1 MVRYL
6 PSYSILELVINIIKK
21 LAEILNRFY
30 TIIME
35 NNSIETAQTISQN
48 NLAVPIAIIIA
59 GLAIAAAVYFGG
71 SKERVTPSA
80 REQGVVIAPVTT
92 DDHILG
98 NPNATVVI
106 IEYSDT
112 ECPFC
117 KIFHA
122 TMGRV
127 MNEYGDGGKVAW
139 VYRHSP
145 IASLH
150 SKAHREAQATECAAS
165 LGGNTKFWDYTN
177 KLFDITPSGNGLK
190 DEELFTIAQNVGLDK
205 EAFSTCL
212 EGGSQAARVDRD
224 LASGQEAGVR
234 GTPHSLVLVDGKLV
248 TRIEGA
254 NTYESVKN
262 IVDQYLA
269 H

>member
-6 PSYSILELVINIIKK
+6 PFYSILDFVINLTK
-21 LAEILNRFY
+21 Y
-30 TIIME
+30 TILME
-35 NNSIETAQTISQN
+35 NNSTETLRTTSQN
-48 NLAVPIAIIIA
+48 NFAVPIAIIIA
-59 GLAIAAAVYFGG
+59 GLAIATAVYFGNSN
-71 SKERVTPSA
+71 SKKDIVPLAE
-80 REQGVVIAPVTT
+80 EQGVTIAPVTT

-98 NPNATVVI
+98 NPNAKVVI

-117 KIFHA
+117 KMFHT
-122 TMGRV
+122 TMSRI
-127 MNEYGDGGKVAW
+127 MSEYGSGGKVAW

-177 KLFDITPSGNGLK
+177 KLFDTTPSNNGLK
-190 DEELFTIAQNVGLDK
+190 DEELFTIAENVGLDK

-212 EGGSQAARVDRD
+212 ESGTQAARVDRD
-224 LASGQEAGVR
+224 LASSQEAGVR
-234 GTPHSLVLVDGKLV
+234 GTPHSLVLMNSKLV

-254 NTYESVKN
+254 DSYESVKN
-262 IVDQYLA
+262 TVDQYLA
-269 H
+269 R